1 MPRSLPGTHRLP
13 PDFAEFQQGS
23 LIPLQEESSMTDP
36 QGDQAPI
43 QDSLESS
50 EDTVG
55 TSSSGALCSEHG
67 ETSESLPVSIEAFI
81 RDRFS
86 TKLEDP
92 HTGRKVVYQPASG
105 R

>member
-1 MPRSLPGTHRLP
+1 
-13 PDFAEFQQGS
+13 
-23 LIPLQEESSMTDP
+23 MTDP

-55 TSSSGALCSEHG
+55 TSPGGTLCSEQG
-67 ETSESLPVSIEAFI
+67 ETSDSLPGSIEEFI

-92 HTGRKVVYQPASG
+92 HTGRKVVYPAG
-105 R
+105 